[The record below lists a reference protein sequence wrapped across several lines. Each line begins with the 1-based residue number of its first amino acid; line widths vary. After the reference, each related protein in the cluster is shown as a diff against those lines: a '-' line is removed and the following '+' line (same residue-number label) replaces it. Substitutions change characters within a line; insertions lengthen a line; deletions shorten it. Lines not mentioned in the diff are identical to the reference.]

1 MFCTFLRD
9 KNCICFY
16 LQWFVTNREKAAK
29 TKTEIELKK
38 KGGAVWEVTE
48 LREQIAEQMA
58 TFPSQRW
65 QTNRV
70 QTSKKRFQNVDSY
83 HIELS
88 HLSSLPVR
96 APLETLDHPVLLDPL
111 VLALTCPPL
120 PDWVRP
126 RRVPTLSG
134 TCGPTRPLETC
145 GSTTPRSMPRS
156 SLSTTRSRTSAAPRD
171 PRRILLA
178 PAGTWSSA
186 TLTGRAVSDGKRNWP
201 EWREMGKRKSWG

>member
-1 MFCTFLRD
+1 MYH
-9 KNCICFY
+9 ICFY
-16 LQWFVTNREKAAK
+16 LRWFVADREKVAK

-38 KGGAVWEVTE
+38 KGGAVWEVTKS
-48 LREQIAEQMA
+48 REQMA

-65 QTNRV
+65 QTNCAN
-70 QTSKKRFQNVDSY
+70 QQKRCLNVDSY
-83 HIELS
+83 LIELS
-88 HLSSLPVR
+88 HLSSLPLRV
-96 APLETLDHPVLLDPL
+96 PLETLDHLVFLDPL

-186 TLTGRAVSDGKRNWP
+186 TLTGRAVSDGKRNWSKR
-201 EWREMGKRKSWG
+201 REMGKRKSWG